1 LRKQKPKQILKAR
14 QRRRQQYWTFGFL
27 AAVLLFFA
35 LIRIRLLQFPLERDE
50 GEYAYSGQLLLRG
63 IDPYHL
69 CYTMKLPGTAAVY
82 ALIVLLFGQTPAGIH
97 FGLVLV
103 NSATI
108 VLLYFL
114 ASRFWGNVAGLV
126 AAVSF
131 GLLSAEYVVNGVAGH
146 ATHFVVLAA
155 IAGFL
160 VLFRA
165 LESRRLHLFFWAGL
179 LFGLAFLMKQPGLFF
194 AIFALLY
201 LAHSRWK
208 PAPQWQALALEA
220 ATFCLGCVLP
230 FALTCLAVWATGD
243 ASKFWFW
250 VFSYAGKYGSMVR
263 TAEIPNHLWQTG
275 HRVVRKSPLIWLIGA
290 SGLIALL
297 WDKKIR
303 KDVFFVGG
311 FVLFSFLAICPGF
324 YFRLHYFILLLPAVS
339 LLCAVAVSS
348 GINLFQ
354 ERPILRPWAVIFP
367 LLFSFALVFSVIDQH
382 YYFFQA
388 DPITAC
394 RRIYV
399 GEPFPE
405 AVKVAEYLKS
415 HSAKDD
421 RIAVMGS
428 EPEIYFYSGRLSATG
443 YIYTYPLT
451 EPQPLASTMQ
461 REMISEIT
469 ASHPRFVVLVD
480 VRGSW
485 VNVPNREPDR
495 TLLHWTETYLRG
507 GYELRGVIDMLSEGT
522 EYHWDDAA
530 TYQPRAQSRIVV
542 FERAT

>member
-1 LRKQKPKQILKAR
+1 LRRQKAKQILKAR
-14 QRRRQQYWTFGFL
+14 QQRRKQYWTYGLL
-27 AAVLLFFA
+27 AVVLLFVA
-35 LIRIRLLQFPLERDE
+35 LIRIRLLHFPLERDE

-82 ALIVLLFGQTPAGIH
+82 ALIILLFGQTPAGIH
-97 FGLVLV
+97 FGLLLA

-108 VLLYFL
+108 VLLFFL

-126 AAVSF
+126 AAATF
-131 GLLSAEYVVNGVAGH
+131 ALLSAEYVVNGFAGH

-165 LESRRLHLFFWAGL
+165 LELRRLQLFFWTGL
-179 LFGLAFLMKQPGLFF
+179 LFGFAFLMKQPGIFF

-201 LAHSRWK
+201 LVRCRWK
-208 PAPQWQALALEA
+208 PVPQWQALASEA
-220 ATFCLGCVLP
+220 AIFCLGFALP
-230 FALTCLAVWATGD
+230 FALTCLAVWTTGD
-243 ASKFWFW
+243 AKKFWFW

-263 TAEIPNHLWQTG
+263 TAEIPNHLWLTG
-275 HRVVRKSPLIWLIGA
+275 HRVILQSSLIWMTGMA
-290 SGLIALL
+290 GLIALL
-297 WDKKIR
+297 GDKKIR
-303 KDVFFVGG
+303 KDGFFVGG

-324 YFRLHYFILLLPAVS
+324 YFRLHYFILFLPAVS
-339 LLCAVAVSS
+339 LLCAIAVSS
-348 GINLFQ
+348 GMNLFQ
-354 ERPILRPWAVIFP
+354 ERPILRSWAAIFP
-367 LLFSFALVFSVIDQH
+367 LLFSLFFVLSVIEQRD
-382 YYFFQA
+382 YFFQV

-394 RRIYV
+394 RRIYG

-461 REMISEIT
+461 KDMISEIT
-469 ASHPRFVVLVD
+469 GSHPRFVVLVD
-480 VRGSW
+480 VRSSW
-485 VNVPNREPDR
+485 VNVSNREPDR
-495 TLLHWTETYLRG
+495 TLLHWTEIYLRG
-507 GYELRGVIDMLSEGT
+507 GYELRGVIDMLREGT
-522 EYHWDDAA
+522 EYHWQDAG
-530 TYQPRAQSRIVV
+530 TYSPRSKSRIVV